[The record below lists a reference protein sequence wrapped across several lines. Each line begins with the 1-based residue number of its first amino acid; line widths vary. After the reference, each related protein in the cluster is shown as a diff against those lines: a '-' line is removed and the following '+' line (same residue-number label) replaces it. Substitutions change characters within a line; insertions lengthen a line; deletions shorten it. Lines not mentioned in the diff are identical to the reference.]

1 MHTSFK
7 HLCFVLWTS
16 PSVIMGAGWPGAR
29 SWDGST
35 SSFKAWFNT
44 ALSIIPRTVETNTK
58 RHFRNSTETL
68 LCNVFPVSLSK
79 LHKLGPVC
87 HHSLLKLWN
96 YEPGM
101 PISEHCP
108 KSFHSA
114 SRALEW
120 LFCLIKR
127 EKEQRALLKP
137 FSIYSWV
144 ICACQSVKDP
154 SKGQEITD
162 TQEFCPQGVRS

>member
-1 MHTSFK
+1 M
-7 HLCFVLWTS
+7 
-16 PSVIMGAGWPGAR
+16 
-29 SWDGST
+29 
-35 SSFKAWFNT
+35 T
-44 ALSIIPRTVETNTK
+44 ALSVILRKVETNTK
-58 RHFRNSTETL
+58 RHLRVSLEAVHS
-68 LCNVFPVSLSK
+68 NVFPVSVIGLR
-79 LHKLGPVC
+79 KLGPVC

-114 SRALEW
+114 SRGLEW

-137 FSIYSWV
+137 FSIYS
-144 ICACQSVKDP
+144 
-154 SKGQEITD
+154 
-162 TQEFCPQGVRS
+162 